1 MSASALVEL
10 ELELQRCGCSRDP
23 RRVCDICRT
32 PQHAFLACSL
42 GCLRI
47 HQQAEHGSLPAET
60 ARRVRQAQHDMNRR
74 APDAWDW
81 YSPHRRRLMDELP
94 RASGDL
100 CVFGAGNCADID
112 LEYLAK
118 RFHEIHLV
126 DIDGA
131 ALERSRDRQP
141 KALRERIVLH
151 GERDLSGILQY
162 LDDWAELFPSD
173 AELEQT
179 SLRAAHALL
188 QSIGRPFDVTLS
200 TCVLSQLLLPFQET
214 WVMSEEEWDKLSA
227 CTTAVH
233 LATLFGATRQGGSGF
248 MAFDVV
254 SSDHLPGLLAYG
266 QRPEAE
272 LQAFV
277 EQQVAS
283 EQVSLNPAPTELL
296 AHLTGSGLGAA
307 LAHACITPPWLWDI
321 KSAQQLVYGLS
332 FQRL

>member
-1 MSASALVEL
+1 MSDSAVVEL
-10 ELELQRCGCSRDP
+10 DLQRCGCSRDP
-23 RRVCDICRT
+23 RRVCDLCRT

-42 GCLRI
+42 GCLRS
-47 HQQAEHGSLPAET
+47 HQRAEHGSVPAET

-74 APDAWDW
+74 APDASDW
-81 YSPHRRRLMDELP
+81 YGPHRRRLMDELP

-126 DIDGA
+126 DLDA
-131 ALERSRDRQP
+131 AAIERSRDRQP

-151 GERDLSGILQY
+151 GDRDLSGILQH
-162 LDDWAELFPSD
+162 LDDWSEHFPSD

-200 TCVLSQLLLPFQET
+200 TCVLSQLVLPFQET
-214 WVMSEEEWDKLSA
+214 WVMSEEEWDKLRA

-233 LATLFGATRQGGSGF
+233 LATLCGATRQGGSGF

-254 SSDHLPGLLAYG
+254 SSDHLPGLLGYG

-283 EQVSLNPAPTELL
+283 EQVSLNPAPSELL

-307 LAHACITPPWLWDI
+307 LAHVRITPPWLWDI

>member
-1 MSASALVEL
+1 MGASPLTEIEL
-10 ELELQRCGCSRDP
+10 SRCGCARDP

-32 PQHAFLACSL
+32 PQRAFLACSL
-42 GCLRI
+42 GCLRA
-47 HQQAEHGSLPAET
+47 HQQAEHGAPPMET
-60 ARRVRQAQHDMNRR
+60 ARRVRQAQYDMNRR
-74 APDAWDW
+74 APDASEW
-81 YSPHRRRLMDELP
+81 YAPHRRRLMDELAQ
-94 RASGDL
+94 ASGDL

-126 DIDGA
+126 DLDGA
-131 ALERSRDRQP
+131 AIERSRDRQP

-151 GERDLSGILQY
+151 GDRDLSGILHC
-162 LDDWAELFPSD
+162 LDDWAERFPSD

-200 TCVLSQLLLPFQET
+200 TCVLSQLLLPFQDT
-214 WVMSEEEWDKLSA
+214 WVMSEEEWDKLIA

-248 MAFDVV
+248 MAFDVL
-254 SSDHLPGLLAYG
+254 SSDHLPGLLAYRD
-266 QRPEAE
+266 RPEAE

-283 EQVSLNPAPTELL
+283 QQVSLSPPPSELL
-296 AHLTGSGLGAA
+296 GNLTSSGLGAA
-307 LAHACITPPWLWDI
+307 LARVRITPPWLWDI